1 MSDNDKI
8 VIPVEILDD
17 EEQTTEAGSEKDS

>member
-17 EEQTTEAGSEKDS
+17 EDENTTAADKLDS